1 MRRDTSIL
9 YKPPGRSRR
18 SPPWGLSLAR
28 VVIENLVELDEFL
41 SAFPIVPVRPS
52 TGARAYGLLKVYAK
66 SHGLHVFDSLV
77 AATAME
83 EGLTL
88 ITKNRKH
95 FGMIA
100 GLRLD
105 R

>member
-1 MRRDTSIL
+1 
-9 YKPPGRSRR
+9 
-18 SPPWGLSLAR
+18 
-28 VVIENLVELDEFL
+28 V
-41 SAFPIVPVRPS
+41 IVPLRDS
-52 TGARAYGLLKVYAK
+52 TGTRAYDLLKQYSK

-88 ITKNRKH
+88 VTKNRKH
-95 FGMIA
+95 FGMIE

-105 R
+105 VPSY